1 METVALYARTSTELQ
16 NTDNQ
21 LIVLKKFAESKGW
34 KYDIYEEK
42 ESTRKTRPVKAALLS
57 KLRAKEYKTC
67 IIVSLSRWAR
77 SSIELLTELTELTG
91 KGINFISI
99 NDNLDFNSPTGRFQ
113 VAVLS
118 AVATLE
124 RDYNRERTLAGL
136 HRVRMAGKILGRPPG
151 SKDKRPRRKSGYIL
165 KEASKRKSK
174 DEKDGTYMPL
184 EHYINNK

>member
-1 METVALYARTSTELQ
+1 M
-16 NTDNQ
+16 
-21 LIVLKKFAESKGW
+21 
-34 KYDIYEEK
+34 
-42 ESTRKTRPVKAALLS
+42 KAALLS

-124 RDYNRERTLAGL
+124 RDYIRERTLAGL
-136 HRVRMAGKILGRPPG
+136 HRVRMTGKILGRPPG